1 MVGTKHLPS
10 TEQRMG
16 RIDRAAL
23 IWAAGT
29 LVLLY
34 HSPTAQAQTFDED
47 YVVAEGV
54 DGALNPGQIHL
65 AGDC

>member
-1 MVGTKHLPS
+1 
-10 TEQRMG
+10 MG

-23 IWAAGT
+23 IWATGT

-47 YVVAEGV
+47 YVLAEGV